1 MKRDG
6 LHGGESFDYPNGMK
20 SSLGYLIVGLVAVVG
35 VGFLL
40 RFDGGANQSPKTSQ
54 GGAVTSTKQ
63 QVPFDWKT
71 VTHYELKANDPRE
84 TRLVFQV
91 DLRRGSAEGY
101 YLSGS
106 DEGSLYGEVVT
117 STGEI
122 MLTLAAPDRGER
134 PYGTATTTWQ
144 AGILKGEVQLGA
156 FNYELARFTPRG
168 GASVQW
174 RNSEKT
180 YEPNE
185 QTLCEFG
192 ARWPEVVAGNGVS
205 TAVAQRVNQQLKT
218 IVFEGKDPVK
228 IKDEY
233 IAGCQ
238 QELRDLEKEGL
249 PTEDF
254 GGAYRR
260 MLWYTVGLT
269 VNESGYLGLVV
280 HQSTYSGGA
289 HGLTGRVGVLF
300 DLRTGNRLLLRD
312 LVSTESLDA
321 FWRKQLRT
329 LLANYRDE
337 LFEETYADLE
347 SQATNKRLVA
357 SSTALALY
365 GAKDNFFVTPGGV
378 TFFYQQYEVAPYAVG
393 LPEARIPFAG
403 WTNWRTDFRLPGS
416 ENTQK

>member
-1 MKRDG
+1 
-6 LHGGESFDYPNGMK
+6 MK
-20 SSLGYLIVGLVAVVG
+20 SSLGYLLVGLVAVVG

-40 RFDGGANQSPKTSQ
+40 RFDGGANQSLKPSQ
-54 GGAVTSTKQ
+54 GTVVTSTKQ
-63 QVPFDWKT
+63 QALFDWKT

-84 TRLVFQV
+84 TRLVFQT
-91 DLRRGSAEGY
+91 DLRRGTVEGY
-101 YLSGS
+101 YLSGN
-106 DEGSLYGEVVT
+106 DEGSLYGEITT
-117 STGEI
+117 STGA
-122 MLTLAAPDRGER
+122 MTLTLAAPDQGER

-144 AGILKGEVQLGA
+144 AGTFTGEVQLGT
-156 FNYELARFTPRG
+156 FNYQLNRFTPQG
-168 GASVQW
+168 GALIQW
-174 RNSEKT
+174 RSSEKT
-180 YEPNE
+180 YEPDE
-185 QTLCEFG
+185 QTACEFR

-205 TAVAQRVNQQLKT
+205 AALAERMNQQVRS
-218 IVFEGKDPVK
+218 IVFEGKDPAK

-233 IAGCQ
+233 IASCQ
-238 QELRDLEKEGL
+238 QELKELKKEGL

-260 MLWYTVGLT
+260 MLWYTVSLT

-289 HGLTGRVGVLF
+289 HGLTGREGILF

-312 LVSTESLDA
+312 LVPAESLDA

-337 LFEETYADLE
+337 LFEETYNDLE
-347 SQATNKRLVA
+347 SQATNKRLVT

-365 GAKDNFFVTPGGV
+365 GAKENFFVTPGGI

-393 LPEARIPFAG
+393 LPESRIPFTQ
-403 WTNWRTDFRLPGS
+403 WTSWHPDFRLPNA